1 MSDKNYININD
12 VKKNWYLDY
21 NNQMSTIANLIKI
34 EYRKYLANP
43 KTYDG
48 KGFDFKK
55 FLESCSG
62 MQPQLIPYSSLTE
75 IIFKNDMKKELLEN
89 DEINESTFAEI
100 SESRFE
106 LFIVK
111 YFNISDEIRE
121 SWNKDSYLDE
131 DKLLYSDDD
140 SYQLNSELIDGYKDK
155 IIICFK
161 IIEHIKLAI
170 SQKEGL
176 YVKQKIEINEL
187 TKTISETKEVYDNM
201 VSNYISILGIFAAI
215 LMTAFGGIQV
225 FTGLF
230 NNNKFNL
237 IDSIF
242 LSSFG
247 FMGVILLIFMLVNS
261 IAKLTG
267 KNLSSSHADDRWYFR
282 HPTLINSF
290 IILSS
295 IIFFLTFWKV
305 IKNINQLNLSYFW
318 LLIPLFYT
326 IVMFIIFN
334 RKSKNKSR

>member
-100 SESRFE
+100 FESRFE

-230 NNNKFNL
+230 NN
-237 IDSIF
+237 
-242 LSSFG
+242 
-247 FMGVILLIFMLVNS
+247 
-261 IAKLTG
+261 
-267 KNLSSSHADDRWYFR
+267 
-282 HPTLINSF
+282 
-290 IILSS
+290 
-295 IIFFLTFWKV
+295 
-305 IKNINQLNLSYFW
+305 
-318 LLIPLFYT
+318 
-326 IVMFIIFN
+326 
-334 RKSKNKSR
+334 

>member
-1 MSDKNYININD
+1 MSEKNYININE

-21 NNQMSTIANLIKI
+21 NNQMTTIVKLVKN
-34 EYRKYLANP
+34 EYRKYLDNP
-43 KTYDG
+43 ESYQG
-48 KGFDFKK
+48 KDFDFER

-89 DEINESTFAEI
+89 DEINESSFAEI
-100 SESRFE
+100 LESRLE

-111 YFNISDEIRE
+111 HFNIKENIRKSE
-121 SWNKDSYLDE
+121 NIDSYIDE
-131 DKLLYSDDD
+131 DKLLYSEDDLYKVD
-140 SYQLNSELIDGYKDK
+140 VELIESFQDK

-187 TKTISETKEVYDNM
+187 TKTITETKEVYDNM

-237 IDSIF
+237 IDSLF

-247 FMGVILLIFMLVNS
+247 FMGVILLIFMLINS

-267 KNLSSSHADDRWYFR
+267 KNLSSSQVNDRWYLR

-295 IIFFLTFWKV
+295 IIFFVITWKA
-305 IKNINQLNLSYFW
+305 IKNINQFNLLYFG
-318 LLIPLFYT
+318 
-326 IVMFIIFN
+326 FIIPVLYMFLMFFLFN
-334 RKSKNKSR
+334 RKGKRR

>member
-1 MSDKNYININD
+1 MSEKNYININE

-21 NNQMSTIANLIKI
+21 NNQMTTIVKLVKN
-34 EYRKYLANP
+34 EYRKYLDNP
-43 KTYDG
+43 ESYQG
-48 KGFDFKK
+48 KDFDFER

-89 DEINESTFAEI
+89 DEINESSFAEI
-100 SESRFE
+100 LESRLE

-111 YFNISDEIRE
+111 HFNIKENIRK
-121 SWNKDSYLDE
+121 SKNIDSCIDE
-131 DKLLYSDDD
+131 DILLYSEDDLYKVD
-140 SYQLNSELIDGYKDK
+140 VELIESFQDK

-187 TKTISETKEVYDNM
+187 TKTITETKEVYDNM

-237 IDSIF
+237 IDSLF

-247 FMGVILLIFMLVNS
+247 FMGVILLIFMLINS

-267 KNLSSSHADDRWYFR
+267 KNLSSSQVNDRWYLR

-295 IIFFLTFWKV
+295 IIFFVITWKA
-305 IKNINQLNLSYFW
+305 IKNINQFNLLYFG
-318 LLIPLFYT
+318 
-326 IVMFIIFN
+326 FIIPVLYMFLMFFLFN
-334 RKSKNKSR
+334 RKGKRR

>member
-1 MSDKNYININD
+1 MYKVD
-12 VKKNWYLDY
+12 V
-21 NNQMSTIANLIKI
+21 
-34 EYRKYLANP
+34 
-43 KTYDG
+43 
-48 KGFDFKK
+48 
-55 FLESCSG
+55 
-62 MQPQLIPYSSLTE
+62 
-75 IIFKNDMKKELLEN
+75 
-89 DEINESTFAEI
+89 
-100 SESRFE
+100 
-106 LFIVK
+106 
-111 YFNISDEIRE
+111 
-121 SWNKDSYLDE
+121 
-131 DKLLYSDDD
+131 
-140 SYQLNSELIDGYKDK
+140 ELIESFQDK

-187 TKTISETKEVYDNM
+187 TKTITETKEVYDNM

-237 IDSIF
+237 IDSLF

-247 FMGVILLIFMLVNS
+247 FMGVILLIFMLINS

-267 KNLSSSHADDRWYFR
+267 KNLSSSQVNDRWYLR

-295 IIFFLTFWKV
+295 IIFFVITWKA
-305 IKNINQLNLSYFW
+305 IKNINQFNLLYFG
-318 LLIPLFYT
+318 
-326 IVMFIIFN
+326 FIIPVLYMFLMFFLFN
-334 RKSKNKSR
+334 RKGKRR

>member
-100 SESRFE
+100 FESRFE

-170 SQKEGL
+170 SQ
-176 YVKQKIEINEL
+176 
-187 TKTISETKEVYDNM
+187 
-201 VSNYISILGIFAAI
+201 
-215 LMTAFGGIQV
+215 
-225 FTGLF
+225 
-230 NNNKFNL
+230 
-237 IDSIF
+237 
-242 LSSFG
+242 
-247 FMGVILLIFMLVNS
+247 
-261 IAKLTG
+261 
-267 KNLSSSHADDRWYFR
+267 
-282 HPTLINSF
+282 
-290 IILSS
+290 
-295 IIFFLTFWKV
+295 
-305 IKNINQLNLSYFW
+305 
-318 LLIPLFYT
+318 
-326 IVMFIIFN
+326 
-334 RKSKNKSR
+334 